1 MNKKL
6 LIFRI
11 VMALLLF
18 VMSLYTVIA
27 KWDISDG
34 FLKIVSMT
42 ILLSSFVSLIL
53 LILLLYMKRSN
64 E

>member
-11 VMALLLF
+11 VMTILLF
-18 VMSLYTVIA
+18 VMSLYTVIT

-34 FLKIVSMT
+34 FLKIMSMT
-42 ILLSSFVSLIL
+42 IILSSFVSLIL
-53 LILLLYMKRSN
+53 LILLLYMKRSKK
-64 E
+64 

>member
-64 E
+64 K

>member
-53 LILLLYMKRSN
+53 LILLLYMKRSKK
-64 E
+64 